1 MDVCKCIGPSQ
12 NGGTLNSC
20 QAASP
25 LVRWVEGEE
34 SENLAHLNRGTMS
47 LWWMLMAAVSVA
59 TGASQLQ
66 SELGMRSKRRPSES
80 DRVTIDLSALRPSL
94 PGLVLYKYGD
104 LAPKLVQ
111 VDLSSLNP
119 RLQPHV
125 IWPQFNELE
134 TDERPF
140 DMENLDA
147 IPYLSEEDTLMPK
160 AQPQRMSRVW
170 GDMYDFVADAPSQDR
185 LLSLHGSLPVADEV
199 IVPLDWEEQKG
210 SKKKGTDKKR
220 NVFLTN
226 GWRAGGNRGQ
236 QTLSGAGKV
245 HSSLNSFLS
254 AKPSQEH
261 RPSRKRERESEDTSA
276 SRSRQGM
283 GQPQSSARTSLEE
296 AARIPGQE
304 SWSVPRQY
312 WTLPDV
318 FGPSAVNNWQ

>member
-1 MDVCKCIGPSQ
+1 
-12 NGGTLNSC
+12 
-20 QAASP
+20 
-25 LVRWVEGEE
+25 
-34 SENLAHLNRGTMS
+34 
-47 LWWMLMAAVSVA
+47 
-59 TGASQLQ
+59 
-66 SELGMRSKRRPSES
+66 MRSKRRPSES

-125 IWPQFNELE
+125 IWPQFNEME
-134 TDERPF
+134 MDDRPF

-147 IPYLSEEDTLMPK
+147 IPYLSEEETLMPK
-160 AQPQRMSRVW
+160 TQPQRMSRVW
-170 GDMYDFVADAPSQDR
+170 GDMYDFVADAPPQDR
-185 LLSLHGSLPVADEV
+185 LLSLQGSLPVADEV

-210 SKKKGTDKKR
+210 TKKKGADKKR

-236 QTLSGAGKV
+236 QNLSGTRKAT
-245 HSSLNSFLS
+245 SSLNSYFS
-254 AKPSQEH
+254 AKPTQER
-261 RPSRKRERESEDTSA
+261 RPSRKRERESEDNSTARSHQGVGDPKSA
-276 SRSRQGM
+276 
-283 GQPQSSARTSLEE
+283 ARTSLEE

-312 WTLPDV
+312 WAIPDL
-318 FGPSAVNNWQ
+318 FGSSPLNNWQ